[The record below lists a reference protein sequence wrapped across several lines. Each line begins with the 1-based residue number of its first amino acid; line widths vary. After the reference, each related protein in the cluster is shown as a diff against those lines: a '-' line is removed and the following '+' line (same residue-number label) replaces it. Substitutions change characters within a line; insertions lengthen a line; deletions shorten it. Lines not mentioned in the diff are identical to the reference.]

1 MAKQKRP
8 PAGNTARM
16 IRPQPEHS
24 RPGRRPHD
32 PKDAYTAEQLIEI
45 GAIALI
51 WNSIDDFVDFL
62 LHICLGSPIALLWAV
77 GRSIGSLDAKLELLE
92 LGAARSHVLDDAARA
107 CIANSFAAI
116 REYKRYRDRIVHSVP
131 YNADLGIAHSMDR
144 RATLFQSLVT
154 HEALSGVYLR
164 MMILLDELP
173 EIDFLFR
180 LANEENARKI
190 YKGAL
195 ADPIERRRT
204 RDVPIQTARCQER
217 QKIRL
222 ALPPLPFF
230 PDEETDS

>member
-92 LGAARSHVLDDAARA
+92 LGAARSHVLESTSD
-107 CIANSFAAI
+107 IGTGLFI
-116 REYKRYRDRIVHSVP
+116 PFRI
-131 YNADLGIAHSMDR
+131 
-144 RATLFQSLVT
+144 T
-154 HEALSGVYLR
+154 
-164 MMILLDELP
+164 
-173 EIDFLFR
+173 
-180 LANEENARKI
+180 
-190 YKGAL
+190 
-195 ADPIERRRT
+195 
-204 RDVPIQTARCQER
+204 QT
-217 QKIRL
+217 L
-222 ALPPLPFF
+222 ALRIQWIGERLCFKVW
-230 PDEETDS
+230 